1 MSSDDAALIVET
13 GGKPDE
19 RPFDGGGRAIVVAL
33 AIAALGG
40 AGFVVA
46 LVLDPTQA
54 LSSYLIAYSFAIT
67 VVVGLLAFV
76 MGAHAMNAAWPTA
89 VRRVAELG
97 FGAMPLLV
105 LLYLP
110 LFWSARLYPWAHPER
125 VADHHV
131 RELVLHKRP
140 VMNAPF
146 FFVRAIVFLLL
157 WTLVAELLRRWSLA
171 MDRPGAP
178 SLKDRLR
185 GFSCV
190 LLPLVGI
197 TATFASFDWI
207 MSLSP
212 DFYSTMYGLY
222 VLSGG
227 FVGALGLMAIM
238 MSSAQSGGW
247 LVGVNR
253 SHWYAI
259 GRLLF
264 AFLIF
269 WAYTGFFQYMLIW
282 IGNRPIE
289 AKFYIERFRPGDLW
303 TSWFLVWGHFAVPW
317 LILLSYA
324 VKRRRATVTAMGAW
338 LLACHY
344 VDMHWLVGARRQAA
358 QAWHWADA
366 PALLLVG
373 GLGVAFALWRQR
385 GTLLSAVWDPDYT
398 VAVHYESR

>member
-1 MSSDDAALIVET
+1 RLAADDRSAQVPALRGVPLLRRRARHAAAAGAHRLARSHRRAARLHRGHRRRALPRAQPAADDGVVAGRRSDRLRHLLRRLPRPRRQRPLAGRRAHGAAPATAARRHARAPVPRRPHLPGRDPRLRPHARLRPRAHHQGSLGRRRLRARAAAQPGGAARRAAARRPRRRRTGPGAHAMSSDDAALIVET

-105 LLYLP
+105 VLYLP

-227 FVGALGLMAIM
+227 F
-238 MSSAQSGGW
+238 
-247 LVGVNR
+247 
-253 SHWYAI
+253 
-259 GRLLF
+259 
-264 AFLIF
+264 
-269 WAYTGFFQYMLIW
+269 
-282 IGNRPIE
+282 
-289 AKFYIERFRPGDLW
+289 
-303 TSWFLVWGHFAVPW
+303 
-317 LILLSYA
+317 
-324 VKRRRATVTAMGAW
+324 
-338 LLACHY
+338 
-344 VDMHWLVGARRQAA
+344 
-358 QAWHWADA
+358 
-366 PALLLVG
+366 
-373 GLGVAFALWRQR
+373 
-385 GTLLSAVWDPDYT
+385 
-398 VAVHYESR
+398 